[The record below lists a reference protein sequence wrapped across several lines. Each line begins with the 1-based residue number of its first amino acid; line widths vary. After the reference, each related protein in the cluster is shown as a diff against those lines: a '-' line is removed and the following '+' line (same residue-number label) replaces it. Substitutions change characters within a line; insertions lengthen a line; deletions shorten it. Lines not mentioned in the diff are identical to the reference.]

1 MSRANKSILSFVSG
15 VIVATVFSIT
25 LTHAQT
31 EPDCSQNGRYQIALA
46 ATNAPHHLYEIVMDT
61 KTGEIVSRTKSK
73 KSAYEK

>member
-46 ATNAPHHLYEIVMDT
+46 AVVGPRKIYEIVIDT
-61 KTGEIVSRTKSK
+61 KTGEVVSRTGSKSGN
-73 KSAYEK
+73 YE